1 MTPHEIE
8 WAVVIGGI
16 LLAAAA
22 TRFDFSPWRFFG
34 LAGIATVATVVLAIH
49 VAGEP
54 CGASARTGV
63 ADRLF
68 DITIASVLTLYAA
81 AALAGIADGIR
92 LCRAGDRDTAISR
105 AVGIPMVSGM
115 GVVVLFFAFMASIG
129 NCLG

>member
-8 WAVVIGGI
+8 WAVVIGGV

-22 TRFDFSPWRFFG
+22 ARFDVSPWRIFG
-34 LAGIATVATVVLAIH
+34 LAGIATVATVALAIH

-54 CGASARTGV
+54 CGPGRTGLAV
-63 ADRLF
+63 RLF
-68 DITIASVLTLYAA
+68 DITIASGLTLYAA

-92 LCRAGDRDTAISR
+92 LRRAGDRDTAISR

-115 GVVVLFFAFMASIG
+115 GVVILFFACVASIG